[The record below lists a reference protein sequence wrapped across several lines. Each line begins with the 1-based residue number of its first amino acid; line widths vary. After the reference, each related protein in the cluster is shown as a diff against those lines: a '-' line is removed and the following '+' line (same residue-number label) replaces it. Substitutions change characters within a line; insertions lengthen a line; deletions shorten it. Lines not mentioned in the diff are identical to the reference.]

1 MFVVQNGEEIGFDMA
16 WYAGAFMPFF
26 TKWTISYTAWLE
38 KINRTQLI
46 TAEKNAAR
54 KAIEPLL
61 SLMILMLRALPKVSK
76 AQLKALEIATGEGRG
91 NRRNPDPTT
100 HPDISIDYSILA
112 WLIIHFWDQNAT
124 SKAKPHGVHG
134 VEFKWV
140 MQDERP
146 AKAEDMPDSLVST
159 SSPLTL
165 KFTDDDRGK
174 RIWFCLRWESTT
186 GGKGPW
192 TEIMSAIIP

>member
-1 MFVVQNGEEIGFDMA
+1 M
-16 WYAGAFMPFF
+16 
-26 TKWTISYTAWLE
+26 
-38 KINRTQLI
+38 
-46 TAEKNAAR
+46 
-54 KAIEPLL
+54 EPLL
-61 SLMILMLRALPKVSK
+61 SLAIIMLRGLPAVTK
-76 AQLKALEIATGEGRG
+76 AQLQALGIAIGMGG
-91 NRRNPDPTT
+91 GSPRNPDPKT
-100 HPDISIDYSILA
+100 HPDISIDYSVLA
-112 WLIIHFWDQNAT
+112 WLIVHFWDQNAE

-140 MQDERP
+140 MQEERP
-146 AKAEDMPDSLVST
+146 LKAEDMPNSLFFT

-165 KFTDDDRGK
+165 KFTDEDRGK